1 MMVEAITESVDLC
14 KFYLLD
20 LVTNLVLTILISLYL
35 FRLYATNSPSEQINR
50 KRRSK

>member
-1 MMVEAITESVDLC
+1 MVEAITESVDAC
-14 KFYLLD
+14 KFDLLD
-20 LVTNLVLTILISLYL
+20 LVPNLVLTTQISLYI